1 MTENEIVFCLFYFF
15 FTEKYNL
22 KENDFLPIL
31 RKGII
36 ILGQEQD
43 AFGSFFD
50 ENQAFSGELAQVEMW
65 SVLLDSQSIKAIAEC
80 QQSTIFVESK
90 IAEWN
95 ASLEDWKKVNVE
107 QENVKLEELC
117 KPRIMQDYLIWAE
130 ELTYSQI
137 FDYCRRMDGM
147 LPSINELS
155 KLKEGKK
162 KH

>member
-1 MTENEIVFCLFYFF
+1 MSLPFF

-65 SVLLDSQSIKAIAEC
+65 SVLLDSQSIKAIA
-80 QQSTIFVESK
+80 
-90 IAEWN
+90 
-95 ASLEDWKKVNVE
+95 
-107 QENVKLEELC
+107 
-117 KPRIMQDYLIWAE
+117 
-130 ELTYSQI
+130 
-137 FDYCRRMDGM
+137 
-147 LPSINELS
+147 
-155 KLKEGKK
+155 
-162 KH
+162 